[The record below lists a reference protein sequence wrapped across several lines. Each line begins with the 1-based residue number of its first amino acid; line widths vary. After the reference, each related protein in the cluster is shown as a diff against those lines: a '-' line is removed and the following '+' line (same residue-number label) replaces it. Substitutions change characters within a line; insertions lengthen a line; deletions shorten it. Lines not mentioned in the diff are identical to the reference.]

1 MIMRRGYVPNG
12 RKAAA
17 ALKYRM
23 GEDPAPQL
31 VAKGA
36 GKVAERIIEA
46 ARVAGVPIRED
57 PDLVALLMTLDIGEM
72 ISPELYAA
80 VAEVLAFVYRMNR
93 KAIEGSHA
101 RPDGRA
107 HSRQSR

>member
-1 MIMRRGYVPNG
+1 LHKSGTPGG
-12 RKAAA
+12 RKAAV

-23 GEDPAPQL
+23 GEDSAPRL

-46 ARVAGVPIRED
+46 ARAAGVPIRED
-57 PDLVALLMTLDIGEM
+57 PDLVALLMTLDIGGM
-72 ISPELYAA
+72 IPPELYAA
-80 VAEVLAFVYRMNR
+80 VAEVLVFVYHMNR

-101 RPDGRA
+101 HPDGRA
-107 HSRQSR
+107 HPIQSR

>member
-1 MIMRRGYVPNG
+1 MMKRRRYMPDA

-23 GEDPAPQL
+23 GEDPAPRL

-46 ARVAGVPIRED
+46 AGAAGIPIRED
-57 PDLVALLMTLDIGEM
+57 PDLLALLMTLDIGEM
-72 ISPELYAA
+72 VPPELYAA
-80 VAEVLAFVYRMNR
+80 VAEVLVFVYRMNR
-93 KAIEGSHA
+93 KAADGITSAPPPPA
-101 RPDGRA
+101 RSCTSG
-107 HSRQSR
+107 